1 MKIPLASVGLRPKDI
16 EAAQS
21 VLNSGQL
28 TMGNQVS
35 QFEKAMAKYLGVKYF
50 IMVNSGSSA
59 NLAIFEALLRPSIGK
74 PILNIGDGVLVPAVA
89 WPTTI
94 WPIIQL
100 GLNPIFVDVDLE
112 NLTINLKISQEIVN
126 TDKSIKAI
134 FPIHPLGYSIDPD
147 VLNNFCGKN
156 NLIHFNS
163 F

>member
-74 PILNIGDGVLVPAVA
+74 PILNTGDGVLVPAVA
-89 WPTTI
+89 WLRPGRR
-94 WPIIQL
+94 PQPL
-100 GLNPIFVDVDLE
+100 RPLE
-112 NLTINLKISQEIVN
+112 SGTPAAHYRPARGQR
-126 TDKSIKAI
+126 
-134 FPIHPLGYSIDPD
+134 
-147 VLNNFCGKN
+147 
-156 NLIHFNS
+156 
-163 F
+163 